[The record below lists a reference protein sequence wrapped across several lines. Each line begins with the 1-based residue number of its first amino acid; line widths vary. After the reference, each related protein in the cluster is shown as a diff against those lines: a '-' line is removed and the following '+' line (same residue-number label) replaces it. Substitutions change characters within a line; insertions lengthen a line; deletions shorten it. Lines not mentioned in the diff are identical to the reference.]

1 MNLLILGGTRF
12 LGRHLAQLALEA
24 GHQVTL
30 LHRGR
35 SNALLFPQAEHL
47 IADRDQPSALAAAL
61 HSVDTS
67 WDAAIDTSAYFPRQV
82 RQVAEL
88 LGDRVGQYQ
97 LVSSIS
103 VYAGF
108 DTLATDE
115 NAPRVALNEADA
127 TTITG
132 ATYGG
137 LKALCEDAAF
147 EGFGER
153 CLVARPGLLVGPHD
167 PTGRFTWWAERFAR
181 ADADAEA
188 DAGAD
193 ANADADD
200 AEVLAPGD
208 PLGPVQCIDARDAA
222 AWLLHQA
229 DACTGGACN
238 LTGPELP
245 LTMGEFLA
253 TAQRT
258 LAPAS
263 RLCWVDEAFLL
274 QQGVAPWSELPVWL
288 PAASSGMHRID
299 ISRALATGLQC
310 RPLAQTFADTAAWA
324 ARQGDQPTLPPAT
337 PPRPPVGLS
346 REREAAL
353 RAAWLAR

>member
-35 SNALLFPQAEHL
+35 SNAALFPQAEHL

-115 NAPRVALNEADA
+115 SAPRVAVNEAEA

-181 ADADAEA
+181 AAADADA
-188 DAGAD
+188 DV
-193 ANADADD
+193 

-238 LTGPELP
+238 LTGPEVP

-253 TAQRT
+253 TAQHT

-263 RLCWVDEAFLL
+263 RLRWVDEAFLL

-299 ISRALATGLQC
+299 IGRALATGLQC
-310 RPLAQTFADTAAWA
+310 RPLAQTLADTAAWA
-324 ARQGDQPTLPPAT
+324 AEQADQPTLPPAT

-346 REREAAL
+346 REREATL
-353 RAAWLAR
+353 LAAWLAR

>member
-35 SNALLFPQAEHL
+35 SNPALFPQAEHL

-88 LGDRVGQYQ
+88 LGDSVGQYQ

-115 NAPRVALNEADA
+115 SAPRLALNEAEA
-127 TTITG
+127 TTVTG

-181 ADADAEA
+181 AGASAGAADDAE
-188 DAGAD
+188 D
-193 ANADADD
+193 ND

-208 PLGPVQCIDARDAA
+208 PLGPVQCVDARDAA

-229 DACTGGACN
+229 DACTSGACN

-253 TAQRT
+253 TAQRA
-258 LAPAS
+258 LAPDS

-274 QQGVAPWSELPVWL
+274 QQGVAPWSDVPVWL
-288 PAASSGMHRID
+288 PDASSGMHRID

-310 RPLAQTFADTAAWA
+310 RPLAQTLADTAAWA
-324 ARQGDQPTLPPAT
+324 ARQGDQPTPPSAT

>member
-12 LGRHLAQLALEA
+12 LGRHLAQLALHA

-35 SNALLFPQAEHL
+35 SNPALFPQTEHL
-47 IADRDQPSALAAAL
+47 IADRDQPAALAAAL
-61 HSVDTS
+61 HSVDTA

-82 RQVAEL
+82 RQAAEL
-88 LGDRVGQYQ
+88 LADRVGQYQ

-115 NAPRVALNEADA
+115 TAPRLTMDEAEA
-127 TTITG
+127 TTLTG

-147 EGFGER
+147 DAFGER

-181 ADADAEA
+181 AAADPAQ
-188 DAGAD
+188 
-193 ANADADD
+193 
-200 AEVLAPGD
+200 AEVLAPGN

-229 DACTGGACN
+229 EACTSGACN
-238 LTGPELP
+238 LTGPEAP
-245 LTMGEFLA
+245 LTMADFLA
-253 TAQRT
+253 TAQQA
-258 LAPAS
+258 LAPGA
-263 RLCWVDEAFLL
+263 RLCWIDEDFLL
-274 QQGVAPWSELPVWL
+274 TQGVAPWSDLPVWL
-288 PAASSGMHRID
+288 PGASSGLHRTD
-299 ISRALATGLQC
+299 IGRALATGLQC
-310 RPLAQTFADTAAWA
+310 RPLAQTLADTAAWA
-324 ARQGDQPTLPPAT
+324 AEQGGMPAPLPGAPQRPA
-337 PPRPPVGLS
+337 VGLAP
-346 REREAAL
+346 EREAAL
-353 RAAWLAR
+353 RAAWHAR